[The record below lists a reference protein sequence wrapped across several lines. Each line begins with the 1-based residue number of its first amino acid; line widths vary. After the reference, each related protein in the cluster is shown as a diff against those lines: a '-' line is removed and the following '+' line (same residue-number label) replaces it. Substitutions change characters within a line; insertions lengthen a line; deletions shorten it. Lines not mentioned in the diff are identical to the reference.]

1 MNPCISV
8 IIPVYNTAP
17 YLGKCLDSVLGQTF
31 RDIEILCVDDQSTDN
46 SPAIL
51 AQRSAADA
59 RLRVIRLE
67 EKGFD
72 CGARN
77 RGLAEA
83 QGEYVYFM
91 DSDDWI
97 DPDFLEG
104 MLQQAEASGEPVVTN
119 ANYVEEHPDT
129 GKRAVSSRFGF
140 VREEASFYPSRQIQS
155 CFPPVLWERLY
166 RRSFLLENDVRFV
179 NVKSASDVAFTGL
192 TTVLREKG
200 LIFCGPFY
208 HYVQRADSLMKLG
221 DRGFLDL
228 AAFDALY
235 DELVAR
241 GIPRDGLK
249 LYYIG
254 PVLLDAESKF
264 NALRSFFLKAAPDIR
279 RGPALYVPHDLFLME
294 SVLSCPD
301 YAAWRSRYG
310 VSTMAAFIRTARLK

>member
-1 MNPCISV
+1 MKPCISI

-31 RDIEILCVDDQSTDN
+31 RDIEILCVDDLSTDD

-51 AQRSAADA
+51 SQKAEADA

-77 RGLAEA
+77 RGLAES
-83 QGEYVYFM
+83 QGKYVYFM

-97 DPDFLEG
+97 DPDFLEA
-104 MLQQAEASGEPVVTN
+104 MLRLAETSGEPVVTN

-129 GKRAVSSRFGF
+129 GKRSFSSRFGF

-179 NVKSASDVAFTGL
+179 NVKSASDVTFTGL

-200 LIFCGPFY
+200 LLFCGPYY
-208 HYVQRADSLMKLG
+208 HYVQRTDSLMKLS

-235 DELVAR
+235 DALVSR

-249 LYYIG
+249 LFYIG
-254 PVLLDAESKF
+254 PVILDTASKF
-264 NALRSFFLKAAPDIR
+264 DALRSFFLKAASDIR
-279 RGPALYVPHDLFLME
+279 RNPALYVPHDLFLME
-294 SVLSCPD
+294 SVLASPD
-301 YAAWRSRYG
+301 YTAWRSRYG
-310 VSTMAAFIRTARLK
+310 VSSMVAFIRSSKK